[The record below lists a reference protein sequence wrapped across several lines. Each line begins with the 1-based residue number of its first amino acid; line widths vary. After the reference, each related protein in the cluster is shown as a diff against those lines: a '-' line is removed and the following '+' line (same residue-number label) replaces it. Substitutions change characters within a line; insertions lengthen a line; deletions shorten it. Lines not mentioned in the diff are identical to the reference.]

1 MAQSPIAVTAG
12 ILSIA
17 SAAFIFFICILILFR
32 YIKRKKINTL
42 YLAISILFW
51 GLGCIFASNIY
62 LLAETNLTW
71 VIWCQKLVYVCVF
84 LGIMFTYQFSQGI
97 FLQNKKMIMLI
108 YWAIGLIV
116 IILTLALPS
125 VEIGVFP
132 DGSNYPLLTI
142 KIAFSILVV
151 VYLLPTIISVIVK
164 ALQTANK
171 IEDRGYKFGFRV
183 ISVGQFMIIFTFIV
197 DTIATIVIDNIQ
209 LYSVM
214 LYLTWIF
221 PLIGVVCY
229 YIGWILPNWVKKIMK
244 IDV

>member
-1 MAQSPIAVTAG
+1 MAQSPIALTAG

-17 SAAFIFFICILILFR
+17 SAAFILIIFFLILARF
-32 YIKRKKINTL
+32 IKRKKINTL

-62 LLAETNLTW
+62 LLAESNFAW

-97 FLQNKKMIMLI
+97 FLHSKKIIIII
-108 YWAIGLIV
+108 YWIVGLVI
-116 IILTLALPS
+116 IILTLALNS
-125 VEIGVFP
+125 VDIGVFP

-142 KIAFSILVV
+142 KLAFSILVV
-151 VYLLPTIISVIVK
+151 VFLLPTIISLIVK

-171 IEDRGYKFGFRV
+171 INERGYKFGFRV

-197 DTIATIVIDNIQ
+197 DAIATLVIDNIQ
-209 LYSVM
+209 VYSTM

-244 IDV
+244 IKD